1 MKIGVTGVN
10 YKTAGVEEREAT
22 LKLLANLPGT
32 LLATCNR
39 VELYQSQ
46 KKEIYYLYQN
56 KEAVK
61 HLFRVVAGLDS
72 QILGE
77 TEILGQV
84 KDAYLRNMGK
94 DSVLDK
100 LFERA
105 VQIGRRVREETGI
118 SRGNVSVASAAVA
131 MAKYL
136 LADNRS
142 RKILLIG
149 TGKVTESILKTLL
162 KMNFNFIFV
171 ANRTFKKAFEIA
183 QRIGGRAVGFES
195 LSGELAESDLVI
207 SSTSAPHLIIRRE
220 QISKRQKPLV
230 IFDLAVPRDVD
241 PAISALPGV
250 KLFNIDDIQEEININ
265 LLKRKIEAI
274 FAEKI
279 LDQEVKKFCAEFGL
293 VPAPA
298 A

>member
-1 MKIGVTGVN
+1 
-10 YKTAGVEEREAT
+10 
-22 LKLLANLPGT
+22 
-32 LLATCNR
+32 
-39 VELYQSQ
+39 
-46 KKEIYYLYQN
+46 
-56 KEAVK
+56 
-61 HLFRVVAGLDS
+61 
-72 QILGE
+72 
-77 TEILGQV
+77 
-84 KDAYLRNMGK
+84 
-94 DSVLDK
+94 
-100 LFERA
+100 
-105 VQIGRRVREETGI
+105 
-118 SRGNVSVASAAVA
+118 
-131 MAKYL
+131 
-136 LADNRS
+136 
-142 RKILLIG
+142 
-149 TGKVTESILKTLL
+149 
-162 KMNFNFIFV
+162 
-171 ANRTFKKAFEIA
+171 
-183 QRIGGRAVGFES
+183 